1 MSKNCPFNSTQEC
14 SSDCALFI
22 APEDLNEVVRNKLA
36 SLGLFDRENGIC
48 SYKHM
53 AMCMG
58 RNIYEGTYK

>member
-14 SSDCALFI
+14 NNECALFI

-36 SLGLFDRENGIC
+36 SLGLFDREQGIC

-53 AMCMG
+53 ALCMG
-58 RNIYEGTYK
+58 RKIYEGNYK